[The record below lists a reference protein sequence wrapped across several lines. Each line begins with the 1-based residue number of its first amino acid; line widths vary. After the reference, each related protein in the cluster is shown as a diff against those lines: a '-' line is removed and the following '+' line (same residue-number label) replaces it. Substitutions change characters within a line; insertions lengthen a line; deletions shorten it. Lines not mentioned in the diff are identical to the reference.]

1 MAVQVAAFG
10 AAFTGALALRLSERF
25 WLAGWLPASPPSGLA
40 TASELL
46 DMGWA

>member
-25 WLAGWLPASPPSGLA
+25 WLARLATGSSPSGLA